1 MLRQP
6 KLSMA
11 ITFTF
16 VALERCSRIYY
27 SIAIMD
33 RINEV
38 IAQCTFICFNFYRQR
53 STSSHISSITAQPV
67 VPCGLRILLG
77 TGTAFLL
84 DDVMHVSKIWREA
97 KHCRWES
104 SCSDEVIHTPGWDT
118 YRLTLQVVRQSCRW
132 TRASSTPQTRH
143 TYTHVPKSHILSC
156 QTATKH
162 WQLFG
167 VCL

>member
-132 TRASSTPQTRH
+132 TRAPSTPQTRR